1 MHSNKILP
9 LNLYLLQLLLYGGMQ
24 AQKYNKALLI
34 PYIIEI
40 LTVQMVSY
48 CLHAY
53 LKFQSKTYFIK
64 RDGYET
70 ACVFY
75 TFVN

>member
-1 MHSNKILP
+1 ME
-9 LNLYLLQLLLYGGMQ
+9 GMQ

-53 LKFQSKTYFIK
+53 LKFQFKTYSIK
-64 RDGYET
+64 RDG
-70 ACVFY
+70 
-75 TFVN
+75 

>member
-1 MHSNKILP
+1 
-9 LNLYLLQLLLYGGMQ
+9 MQ

-64 RDGYET
+64 RDG
-70 ACVFY
+70 
-75 TFVN
+75 